1 MNLPFFFARRYLFAR
16 KSHGVIN
23 IISGVGV
30 VGMAI
35 GTAALVVILSVFN
48 GFNRLV
54 ADTLGD
60 IEPDIRVSARYGK
73 FFEPDSAAFDLAYR
87 DDRVLNMTSV
97 LEENVFLSYDGKEA
111 IAKARGVDEVYEE
124 ESPLRDH
131 IVDGTFTLRFGEVKK
146 AVLGTVLARGL
157 GVSTRFSTPL
167 EIYYPD
173 RGGKISLSNPAASLK
188 SIRVNPSGIVSLN
201 ANYDGDLV
209 VLPLESMRDLLGCE
223 SEVSAVEIRLVP
235 GASEKDVKD
244 LIKGLSEAIGSDFRV
259 EDRYHQNLTLYKMM
273 RYEKLAIYLILIFV
287 VIIIGFNIFSA
298 LTMLLI
304 EKEGDIRTL
313 GGLGAPAPLIRRI
326 FVLEGWL
333 TSLIGLAIGLAAGV
347 AIVLLQQ
354 KTGFVRMPGNFLVSS
369 YPVEL
374 KVTDLLWTAFGV
386 ALAGYL
392 MAILPTINKNRNI

>member
-1 MNLPFFFARRYLFAR
+1 MRYPNN
-16 KSHGVIN
+16 KN
-23 IISGVGV
+23 
-30 VGMAI
+30 
-35 GTAALVVILSVFN
+35 
-48 GFNRLV
+48 
-54 ADTLGD
+54 
-60 IEPDIRVSARYGK
+60 
-73 FFEPDSAAFDLAYR
+73 
-87 DDRVLNMTSV
+87 
-97 LEENVFLSYDGKEA
+97 
-111 IAKARGVDEVYEE
+111 
-124 ESPLRDH
+124 
-131 IVDGTFTLRFGEVKK
+131 
-146 AVLGTVLARGL
+146 
-157 GVSTRFSTPL
+157 
-167 EIYYPD
+167 
-173 RGGKISLSNPAASLK
+173 
-188 SIRVNPSGIVSLN
+188 
-201 ANYDGDLV
+201 
-209 VLPLESMRDLLGCE
+209 
-223 SEVSAVEIRLVP
+223 

-244 LIKGLSEAIGSDFRV
+244 FIKGLSDALGSDFRV
-259 EDRYHQNLTLYKMM
+259 EDRYHQNETLYKMM

-369 YPVEL
+369 YPVVL
-374 KVTDLLWTAFGV
+374 KVSDLLWTAIGV